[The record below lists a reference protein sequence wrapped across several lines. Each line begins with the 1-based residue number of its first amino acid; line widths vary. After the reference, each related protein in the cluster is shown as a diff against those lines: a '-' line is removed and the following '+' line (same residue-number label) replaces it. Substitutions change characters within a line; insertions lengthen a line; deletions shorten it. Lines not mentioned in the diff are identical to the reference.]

1 MGAYWVQAAL
11 PFLYHISRI
20 CASEISFSAY
30 ASRQKHDK
38 ICVHDAAETFETF
51 CYIETALI
59 NSYLPLFT
67 TDMITHVGNTYR
79 AFSDA

>member
-1 MGAYWVQAAL
+1 MFQGFVHLRSLSLHTPPDRSMIKFEAPIHGA
-11 PFLYHISRI
+11 
-20 CASEISFSAY
+20 
-30 ASRQKHDK
+30 D
-38 ICVHDAAETFETF
+38 VHDAAETFETF